1 MTHALLTPQQLR
13 ERLVQFY
20 TGSFRRAYGGAD
32 RATIERKVIAD
43 LEFVDAS
50 KRHAPAA
57 PSGASNPAPP
67 RNLAAKA
74 GAEVGMTVAKPDE
87 PGERYRP
94 NFLHKNPM
102 LISERWGAATAR
114 LMRILQGS
122 WGSTLTDAIK
132 NSEVPRLAAEFLD
145 VYGYYMTRGRPA
157 PNTGVDHN
165 PFRDLSDKDAARLF
179 MRKVED
185 ICDKSTRELGGW
197 YVK

>member
-1 MTHALLTPQQLR
+1 MILTPQQLR
-13 ERLVQFY
+13 ERLVEFY
-20 TGSFRRAYGGAD
+20 MVSFKRAYGGAD
-32 RATIERKVIAD
+32 RASIERKVIAD
-43 LEFVDAS
+43 LEFVDSAKRMEPAS
-50 KRHAPAA
+50 QPAPVV
-57 PSGASNPAPP
+57 APP
-67 RNLAAKA
+67 RNLATKA
-74 GAEVGMTVAKPDE
+74 SADAGMTIAKDAQ

-122 WGSTLTDAIK
+122 FGSSLTAAVE
-132 NSEVPRLAAEFLD
+132 NSEVPRLAREFLD

-157 PNTGVDHN
+157 PLSGVDRN
-165 PFRDLSDKDAARLF
+165 PFRELSDRDAARLF
-179 MRKVED
+179 MRRVED

>member
-1 MTHALLTPQQLR
+1 MILTPQQLR
-13 ERLVQFY
+13 ERLVEFY
-20 TGSFRRAYGGAD
+20 MVSFKRAYGGAD
-32 RATIERKVIAD
+32 RASIERKVIAD
-43 LEFVDAS
+43 LEFVDSA
-50 KRHAPAA
+50 KRMESAAAA
-57 PSGASNPAPP
+57 PRTATPPP

-74 GAEVGMTVAKPDE
+74 SADVGMTVTKDAE
-87 PGERYRP
+87 PGVRYRP

-122 WGSTLTDAIK
+122 WGSTLTAAAE
-132 NSEVPRLAAEFLD
+132 NSEVPRLAREFLD

-157 PNTGVDHN
+157 PLSGVDRN
-165 PFRDLSDKDAARLF
+165 PFRELSDKDAARLF

>member
-13 ERLVQFY
+13 ERLVEFY
-20 TGSFRRAYGGAD
+20 MGSFKRAYGGAD

-43 LEFVDAS
+43 LEFVESA
-50 KRHAPAA
+50 KRMESSAPASVRR
-57 PSGASNPAPP
+57 PPPP
-67 RNLAAKA
+67 RNLAAQA
-74 GAEVGMTVAKPDE
+74 SANAGMTIAKGAE

-122 WGSTLTDAIK
+122 WGSSLTEAVE
-132 NSEVPRLAAEFLD
+132 NSEVPRLAREFLD

-157 PNTGVDHN
+157 PLSGVDRN